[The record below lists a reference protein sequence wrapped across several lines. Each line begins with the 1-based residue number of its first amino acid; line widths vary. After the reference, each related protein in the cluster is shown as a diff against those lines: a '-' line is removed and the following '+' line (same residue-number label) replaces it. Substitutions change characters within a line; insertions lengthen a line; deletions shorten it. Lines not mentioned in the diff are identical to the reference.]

1 MTEPGLSRPAPCWL
15 LCCLLAGCAARL
27 ESYVEKTRA
36 SVLVVRGYL
45 ESGELHRWKVLDR
58 QPGDLFAFEY
68 PAADA
73 AAVAS

>member
-1 MTEPGLSRPAPCWL
+1 
-15 LCCLLAGCAARL
+15 
-27 ESYVEKTRA
+27 VEKTRA